1 MKHKPTNKLS
11 RTQSCARGDHL
22 PRNAYPSTRASQART
37 PAAHRQPS
45 QGIQHRTTI
54 TFLREL
60 NAAIENWRM
69 LQPGRP
75 TARSRDRGVGR
86 RLVVRHDPTTQDAP
100 TETDT
105 AGGVP
110 VDRENAPAP
119 DARGAMG
126 LPESK
131 VGSINDRFI
140 TDR

>member
-1 MKHKPTNKLS
+1 LAHAPTRSAK
-11 RTQSCARGDHL
+11 AR
-22 PRNAYPSTRASQART
+22 N
-37 PAAHRQPS
+37 
-45 QGIQHRTTI
+45 
-54 TFLREL
+54 
-60 NAAIENWRM
+60 
-69 LQPGRP
+69 
-75 TARSRDRGVGR
+75 RDLGVDR

>member
-1 MKHKPTNKLS
+1 M
-11 RTQSCARGDHL
+11 RTQVPARRKRGPRRAPAAVQRHTAPDHHHL
-22 PRNAYPSTRASQART
+22 PART
-37 PAAHRQPS
+37 KRCD
-45 QGIQHRTTI
+45 
-54 TFLREL
+54 REL
-60 NAAIENWRM
+60 AHA
-69 LQPGRP
+69 P
-75 TARSRDRGVGR
+75 TRSAKARNRDLGVDR